1 MPSRYA
7 YGLHHSGISAT
18 FDSSH
23 SAVTTLESRN
33 SSTTTPDSSRIDKK
47 VAFAALQHSG
57 FGWFFVTTMLA
68 MMADNIEHVISYWVL
83 FQKFQSPVLA
93 GFAVISHW
101 TPFLL
106 LSVYFG
112 GLADRYDCRKLI
124 QIAQVMYM
132 AVSVAWAVLFFTDT
146 IQIWHACVLLIIHGI
161 AGVFWTPAEQLIIH
175 DIVGSEDLPSA
186 VRLNATS
193 QIGRAHV

>member
-1 MPSRYA
+1 
-7 YGLHHSGISAT
+7 
-18 FDSSH
+18 
-23 SAVTTLESRN
+23 
-33 SSTTTPDSSRIDKK
+33 
-47 VAFAALQHSG
+47 
-57 FGWFFVTTMLA
+57 MLA

-124 QIAQVMYM
+124 QIAQIMYM
-132 AVSVAWAVLFFTDT
+132 GVTAVWAILFLTDT
-146 IQIWHACVLLIIHGI
+146 IQIWHACALLDHSRHRRGVLD
-161 AGVFWTPAEQLIIH
+161 AGGDLDDSRHRRRRRSAERGQ
-175 DIVGSEDLPSA
+175 A
-186 VRLNATS
+186 
-193 QIGRAHV
+193 